1 MSIVFRHPAHWYWCS
16 LREGFHLRW
25 NTLIAIIVLLYYEEC
40 RCFKECCCN
49 SINYNTSSNT
59 RSKIWIWDLFR
70 QKNPLNFV
78 SKGVQQKALLQEVN
92 QNLSNNYGFFG
103 LVGIKVDGSHFVSS
117 EYKCTEKNFSTCRK
131 EHIG

>member
-92 QNLSNNYGFFG
+92 QNLSNNYGF
-103 LVGIKVDGSHFVSS
+103 LVWWVSKWMGVILFPQNTNALRRIS
-117 EYKCTEKNFSTCRK
+117 APAERN
-131 EHIG
+131 I